1 MGRNI
6 FDEKISCWSN
16 TTRTSANNITVSIR
30 QFLDAGAAYLTRPD
44 MPTDIQ
50 RLRNLYTTA
59 MQTYP
64 TNPSRAAS
72 LFDQYKQQKRY
83 MPLATMGGVF
93 KDGGRIEDMQSASK
107 VLCLDIDNTK
117 PTDFYKYEG
126 KEIPNHHIKDWNQ
139 LKWQLSRLPF
149 VAYAG
154 LSIGGYGLFLL
165 IPIENESLYSEY
177 WRCLQHLFSK
187 HLNITIDAQTK
198 DITRPRFISYDA
210 QPYINENAEIF
221 RIKLREQGT
230 ATQVRIFTLPRMA
243 RSSTEEAVRKC
254 VDEIERRS
262 LDITSNY
269 GDWIDIAS
277 ALFNEFGEA
286 GMQYFERISRFY
298 PNANEREINSK
309 WKQNKNRS
317 KVGIGTFFEICSRYG
332 VRFRESTS
340 EKRVQPKG
348 KQSPKSEDRI
358 IYKRTPLFPEPESIW
373 ADMTESEF
381 NSILTPDAVI
391 QWQAAHQ
398 TAPF

>member
-30 QFLDAGAAYLTRPD
+30 QFLDAGAAYLNRPD

-50 RLRNLYTTA
+50 RLRHLYTTA

-64 TNPSRAAS
+64 THPSRAAS

-93 KDGGRIEDMQSASK
+93 TDGGRIDDMLSASK
-107 VLCLDIDNTK
+107 VLCIDIDNTK

-165 IPIENESLYSEY
+165 IPIETESLYSEY
-177 WRCLQHLFSK
+177 WRCLEYLFSR

-210 QPYINENAEIF
+210 QPYINENAEVFKIQLPEKRTTMPF
-221 RIKLREQGT
+221 RRYSSSSS
-230 ATQVRIFTLPRMA
+230 
-243 RSSTEEAVRKC
+243 SSTEKVRKC
-254 VDEIERRS
+254 VDEIERRNI
-262 LDITSNY
+262 DITSNY

-286 GMQYFERISRFY
+286 GKQYFERISRFY
-298 PNANEREINSK
+298 PNACEREINSK

-348 KQSPKSEDRI
+348 KQSTSPKSEDRI
-358 IYKRTPLFPEPESIW
+358 IYKCCPLFPEPESIW

-381 NSILTPDAVI
+381 NSILSPEAVT
-391 QWQAAHQ
+391 QWQAAHP